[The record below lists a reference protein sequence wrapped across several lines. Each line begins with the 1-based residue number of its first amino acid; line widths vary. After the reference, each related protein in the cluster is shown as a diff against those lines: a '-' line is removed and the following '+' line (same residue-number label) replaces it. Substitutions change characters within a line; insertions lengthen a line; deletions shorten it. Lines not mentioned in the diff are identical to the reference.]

1 MSDITDKLDAVT
13 DAASF
18 LTFVTALQAD
28 RQQQEAKNGEQ
39 TNAENDWANN
49 SIANFLEGALSWA
62 EDTDFGTTQ
71 DDEIA
76 NNPWQQFAVFLYC
89 GKIYE

>member
-1 MSDITDKLDAVT
+1 MSDITDKLDAVS

-18 LTFVTALQAD
+18 LTFVTALLAD
-28 RQQQEAKNGEQ
+28 RQQQEANNGTQ
-39 TNAENDWANN
+39 ANATSEWANN
-49 SIANFLEGALSWA
+49 SIASFLEGALSWA

-71 DDEIA
+71 DDEIV

>member
-18 LTFVTALQAD
+18 LTFVTALLAD
-28 RQQQEAKNGEQ
+28 RQQQEANSGAQ
-39 TNAENDWANN
+39 ANATSEWANN
-49 SIANFLEGALSWA
+49 SIASFLEGALSWA

>member
-18 LTFVTALQAD
+18 LTFVAALLAD
-28 RQQQEAKNGEQ
+28 RQQQEANSGTQ
-39 TNAENDWANN
+39 NATSEWANN
-49 SIANFLEGALSWA
+49 SIASFLEGALSWA
-62 EDTDFGTTQ
+62 EDSDFGTTQ